1 MKKMKEWT
9 HKEWIKEKN
18 TNHITAF
25 YLYAP
30 MCGTCQVAARML
42 AVVTELLPNLQIGKA
57 NLNYVQEIAD
67 LYEVESVP
75 CLLIT
80 EDGKLKE
87 KIYAFHSV
95 PYLYDKL
102 KSVDEYSR
110 SW

>member
-1 MKKMKEWT
+1 MKEWT
-9 HKEWIKEKN
+9 HKEWTKEKN
-18 TNHITAF
+18 TKHITAF
-25 YLYAP
+25 YLYTP
-30 MCGTCQVAARML
+30 MCGTCQVASKML
-42 AVVTELLPNLQIGKA
+42 SVVTELLPDLQIGKA
-57 NLNYVQEIAD
+57 NLNYIQEIAG

-80 EDGKLKE
+80 EDGKIKE

-95 PYLYDKL
+95 PYLYGKL

>member
-1 MKKMKEWT
+1 MKEWT
-9 HKEWIKEKN
+9 HKEWVKEKN
-18 TNHITAF
+18 TKRITAF
-25 YLYAP
+25 YLFTP
-30 MCGTCQVAARML
+30 MCGTCQVASKML
-42 AVVTELLPNLQIGKA
+42 TVVTELLPDLEIGKA

-67 LYEVESVP
+67 LYQVESVP

-80 EDGKLKE
+80 ENGKIKE

-102 KSVDEYSR
+102 KSVDEFST

>member
-1 MKKMKEWT
+1 MKEWT
-9 HKEWIKEKN
+9 HKEWTKEKN
-18 TNHITAF
+18 TQNVTAY
-25 YLYAP
+25 YLYTP
-30 MCGTCQVAARML
+30 MCGTCQVASKML
-42 AVVTELLPNLQIGKA
+42 SVITELLPDLPMGKA

-87 KIYAFHSV
+87 KVYAFHSV
-95 PYLYDKL
+95 PYLYNKL
-102 KSVDEYSR
+102 KAVDEYSR